1 MEKKTLKEL
10 FESRKDELVQK
21 ITGLSL
27 PKDAVKIQTAVSNY
41 MNELFDSDGEFRQNL
56 TQSEDYILQ
65 AALSLLNVQQS
76 MIGEFASAEVSKSPR
91 MTDNKESPKAETA
104 SAGGQSLKKDQ
115 FPYAIGGSAVGG
127 AAGALIFGTWGAVF
141 GAIAGTALVL
151 YSTSQLSRQDNNSK
165 MQQPSAAKSAKK
177 PVEEKINV
185 NVFIGIVAN
194 ICESIDD
201 LLETTRTQ
209 MQRLRN
215 SYENQEKPTFLGTYS
230 ELASNLQQLFNL
242 VDDPDSNADDVK
254 MQIGLVK
261 RSLKNYGIVHENG
274 KLINK

>member
-10 FESRKDELVQK
+10 FESRKDELVQN

-91 MTDNKESPKAETA
+91 MTDNKESHKAETA

-165 MQQPSAAKSAKK
+165 MQQLSAAKSAQK